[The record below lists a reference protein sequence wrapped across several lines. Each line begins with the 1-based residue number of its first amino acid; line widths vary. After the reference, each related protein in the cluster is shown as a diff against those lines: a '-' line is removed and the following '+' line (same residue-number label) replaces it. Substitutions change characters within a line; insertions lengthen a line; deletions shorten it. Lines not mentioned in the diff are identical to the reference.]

1 MAARGI
7 RHRNQGIPEA
17 KRPSRRWLVR
27 KLNMPIRGHRTLFLN
42 LAKGLLLFVAVAAA
56 LPAFAIQDKNPPV
69 LTSFTFSP
77 QAVDVTN
84 APATI
89 SATAQ
94 ATDDLSGVTEVAVE
108 WVSPDGTNAVGGGL
122 GLSSGTNLNGT
133 YTSTFTIPQFVEPG
147 TWNVAQVY
155 VRDNAGNSK
164 TYYQSDLQ
172 ALGFPTTLQVTSTQ
186 DKNPPVL
193 TSFTFSPQ
201 AVDVTNAPA
210 TISATA
216 QATDDLSGVTE
227 VAVEWVS
234 PDGTNAVGG
243 GLGLSSGTNLNGT
256 YTSTFTIPQFVEPG
270 TWNVAQ
276 VYVRDNAG
284 NSKTYY
290 QSDLQAL
297 GFPTTLQVTS
307 TQDKN
312 PPVLTSFTFSPQA
325 VDVTNAPATISAT
338 AQATD
343 DLSGVTE
350 VAVEWVS
357 PDGTNAVG
365 GGLGLS
371 SGTNLNGTYTSTFTI
386 PQFVEPGTWNV
397 AQVYVRDNAGNSKT
411 YYQSD
416 LQALGFPTTLQV
428 TSTQDKNPPV
438 LTSFTFSPQA
448 VDVTN
453 APATIS
459 ATAQATDDL
468 SGVTEVAVEWV
479 SPDGTNAVG
488 GGLGLSSGT
497 NLNGTYTS
505 TFTIPQFVE
514 PGTWNVAQVYV

>member
-297 GFPTTLQVTS
+297 GYPTTLQV
-307 TQDKN
+307 
-312 PPVLTSFTFSPQA
+312 V
-325 VDVTNAPATISAT
+325 
-338 AQATD
+338 
-343 DLSGVTE
+343 
-350 VAVEWVS
+350 
-357 PDGTNAVG
+357 DGTSVA
-365 GGLGLS
+365 LA
-371 SGTNLNGTYTSTFTI
+371 SGTNPSVYNQPVTLTAPVTSGTSTAATGTVNFVDGATTIGSGTLNASGVATFT
-386 PQFVEPGTWNV
+386 
-397 AQVYVRDNAGNSKT
+397 
-411 YYQSD
+411 
-416 LQALGFPTTLQV
+416 
-428 TSTQDKNPPV
+428 TSTLSVGAHSIVADYLGDANNPPEN
-438 LTSFTFSPQA
+438 SP
-448 VDVTN
+448 
-453 APATIS
+453 S
-459 ATAQATDDL
+459 L
-468 SGVTEVAVEWV
+468 
-479 SPDGTNAVG
+479 
-488 GGLGLSSGT
+488 
-497 NLNGTYTS
+497 
-505 TFTIPQFVE
+505 
-514 PGTWNVAQVYV
+514 